1 MGSKVE
7 DTDQHFLW
15 HLRKNISFLRK
26 NRTSSS
32 NLAKVLAQKTPEL
45 LQLDHKTFS
54 AFLLNLPCQPTV
66 TAQLFWKLLAAPVN
80 NRLNQILI
88 EVVPSCM

>member
-15 HLRKNISFLRK
+15 SLMKNIQFWRKNKPSG
-26 NRTSSS
+26 S
-32 NLAKVLAQKTPEL
+32 NLVKAFAQKTPKL

-54 AFLLNLPCQPTV
+54 AFLLSLPCQPTV
-66 TAQLFWKLLAAPVN
+66 KAQLFWKLLAVPRN
-80 NRLNQILI
+80 TRLNQILL

>member
-7 DTDQHFLW
+7 DTNQHLLGS
-15 HLRKNISFLRK
+15 LRKNIPFWRK
-26 NRTSSS
+26 NKTTGS
-32 NLAKVLAQKTPEL
+32 NLVKAFAPKTLKL

-54 AFLLNLPCQPTV
+54 VFLLSLPCQPTV
-66 TAQLFWKLLAAPVN
+66 TVILEALGCTKKQ
-80 NRLNQILI
+80 QIKSNLT